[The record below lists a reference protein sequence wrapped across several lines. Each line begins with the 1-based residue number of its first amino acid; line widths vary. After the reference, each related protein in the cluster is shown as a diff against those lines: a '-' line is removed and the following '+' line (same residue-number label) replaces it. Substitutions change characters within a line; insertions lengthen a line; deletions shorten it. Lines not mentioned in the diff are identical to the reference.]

1 MAKSDF
7 YDIIDMNNITVS
19 IPNSSHFSLGTSPY
33 YAHQHGLA
41 IDIYQDLS
49 LENYHVLSPVSG
61 KVIKTKTM
69 VAPKPKF
76 KDGINKEYLTLICN
90 SHHPK
95 IIFKILHVK
104 PNIREGEQIE
114 KGDLIGSTIRNGYF
128 AYWSSPHLH
137 LEIRPYNDAIRARG
151 GKVFSL
157 LIKDNQS
164 TNKESIKNKLKQITL
179 KIEKAFPE
187 FFLAYL
193 PEAFYYKINPICGV
207 KININGLNCILDGG
221 IPQYKNGLVVFP
233 HEDLL
238 TSSNSIYFNNYKIG
252 TLGNIRGKFGFFKF
266 DRIKFLLNNEE
277 IRGLSLYLA
286 KFLPLL
292 KIIPYKKS
300 QFHIKSNSV
309 QNLSIIPD
317 ELNNN

>member
-1 MAKSDF
+1 MAKSEF
-7 YDIIDMNNITVS
+7 YDIVDMENIIVS

-41 IDIYQDLS
+41 IDVYHNLS
-49 LENYHVLSPVSG
+49 LENYHVFSPVSG
-61 KVIKTKTM
+61 KVIKTKTLI
-69 VAPKPKF
+69 APKPKF
-76 KDGINKEYLTLICN
+76 NDGIDKEYLTLICN
-90 SHHPK
+90 SHNPE
-95 IIFKILHVK
+95 IMFKILHVK

-151 GKVFSL
+151 GKSFSL
-157 LIKDNQS
+157 LLHDNKSTIKSSKRNRLTQIP
-164 TNKESIKNKLKQITL
+164 IKIH
-179 KIEKAFPE
+179 KAFPE
-187 FFLAYL
+187 FLLANL
-193 PEAFYYKINPICGV
+193 PEDLYYKINPFFGV
-207 KININGLNCILDGG
+207 KININSLNCILDGG
-221 IPQYKNGLVVFP
+221 IPQYENGIVVFP
-233 HEDLL
+233 HEYLL

-252 TLGNIRGKFGFFKF
+252 TLGDVRGKFGFFKF

-286 KFLPLL
+286 NFLPLL

-300 QFHIKSNSV
+300 EFPIKSNSI
-309 QNLSIIPD
+309 QTLSIIP
-317 ELNNN
+317 NVV